1 MTFVLPTAGVDLSV
15 GAMLLIAPAVTGKMV
30 LAGCTFPVAIAA
42 MLGIGAVNALLI
54 TRVGV
59 MPFVVTLA
67 TLYVGRGL
75 ALWITQ
81 TRAMNL
87 PESFLQ
93 LGAVKLAGVPLPI
106 AIFAVLL
113 DSARSE
119 MLACLGRRRIRI
131 EDAA

>member
-1 MTFVLPTAGVDLSV
+1 
-15 GAMLLIAPAVTGKMV
+15 
-30 LAGCTFPVAIAA
+30 
-42 MLGIGAVNALLI
+42 
-54 TRVGV
+54 

-67 TLYVGRGL
+67 TFYVGRGL

-119 MLACLGRRRIRI
+119 MLARLGRRRIRI

>member
-1 MTFVLPTAGVDLSV
+1 MTFVLLRAGVDLSV
-15 GAMLLIAPAVTGKMV
+15 GAILLIAAAVTGKMV

-54 TRVGV
+54 TRLGV
-59 MPFVVTLA
+59 MPFVVTPA
-67 TLYVGRGL
+67 TLYVGRDL

-106 AIFAVLL
+106 AILAVLV

-119 MLACLGRRRIRI
+119 MLARLGRRRIRI

>member
-1 MTFVLPTAGVDLSV
+1 MTFVLLRAGVDLSV
-15 GAMLLIAPAVTGKMV
+15 GAILLIAPAVTGKMV

-59 MPFVVTLA
+59 MPFVA
-67 TLYVGRGL
+67 TLYVGRDL

-119 MLACLGRRRIRI
+119 MLARLGRRRIRI